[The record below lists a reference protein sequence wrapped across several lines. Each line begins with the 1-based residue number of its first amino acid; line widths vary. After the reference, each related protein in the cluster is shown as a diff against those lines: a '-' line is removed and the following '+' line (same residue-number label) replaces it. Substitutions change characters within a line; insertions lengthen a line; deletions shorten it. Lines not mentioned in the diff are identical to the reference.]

1 MGQRVDANTDRIV
14 ANEDERSEKSR
25 PTYSGMDLGVAV
37 RQAVAGQRRTEVA
50 LRQARARLALLEPL
64 VDGMHQLVVN
74 MEASRF
80 WRVRNQWFDLRKKL
94 RLHPVGASRP
104 FEMPAIPEVKLA
116 EDALYELWL
125 HANMPRATDLERMRA
140 ASPQLRYRPTFSVV
154 MPTYNTPET
163 FLREAIESVLAQVY
177 PYWELCIADDAST
190 LPHVRRVLEEYAALD
205 ERIRIVYRAENG
217 HISRASNSAIGSAT
231 GDFIALFDHDDVLMP
246 DALYENAVLLN
257 ARPDLDMI
265 YSDEDKVDEA
275 GLRREAFFKPDWS
288 PEAFLSRNYT
298 CHLGVYR
305 RSIIEAIGG
314 FRPEFDGSQD
324 YDLALRVT
332 EQTDRIGHIP
342 RVLYSWRM
350 HRVSAAGNVDAKPYA
365 ALAGKRALAEALER
379 RGVAARIED
388 VAEYPGNFIVR
399 YEISDPGRVSV
410 IVPTRDHGEDVD
422 RCLRS
427 LFARTTYPDF
437 EVILLDNGSTDL
449 ESLATFAE
457 WERREPARLRTV
469 RYDVPFNYSKIN
481 NHAVSQSSG
490 RFVLLLNNDT
500 EILTDDW
507 MTAMVEQ
514 AQRAPIGVVGA
525 KLLYSDDT
533 IQHAGVIM
541 GLHGLAGHGHR
552 LFPADAPGYFVA
564 LKTVNNF
571 SAVTAACMMVRRS
584 VYDELGGLDEELT
597 VAFNDVDFCLR
608 VQRAG
613 YRNVY
618 LPHVVLYHLESK
630 SRGLDT
636 TPEKIA
642 RMNSEHD
649 LMEERWRVSSLVDP
663 YYNPNLTLDDWNYA
677 PRV

>member
-1 MGQRVDANTDRIV
+1 MADTDNGK
-14 ANEDERSEKSR
+14 ASR
-25 PTYSGMDLGVAV
+25 PGYRGMDLGVAV

-50 LRQARARLALLEPL
+50 LQHARARLALLEPL
-64 VDGMHQLVVN
+64 IDGMHQLVVN

-80 WRVRNQWFDLRKKL
+80 WRLRNQWFDLRKKL

-104 FEMPAIPEVKLA
+104 FEMPSLPEVKLA

-140 ASPQLRYRPTFSVV
+140 AAPQLRYRPTFSVI
-154 MPTYNTPET
+154 MPTYNTPEP

-190 LPHVRRVLEEYAALD
+190 LPHVREVLEEYAALD
-205 ERIRIVYRAENG
+205 DRIHILYRPDNG
-217 HISRASNSAIGSAT
+217 HISRASNSAIAMAVGE
-231 GDFIALFDHDDVLMP
+231 FIALFDHDDVLMP

-257 ARPDLDMI
+257 ANPDLDMI
-265 YSDEDKVDEA
+265 YSDEDKVDEG

-305 RSIIEAIGG
+305 RSIVTAVGG

-332 EQTDRIGHIP
+332 EATDRIGHIP

-350 HRVSAAGNVDAKPYA
+350 HRVSAAGNTTAKPYA
-365 ALAGKRALAEALER
+365 ALAGKRALTEALER
-379 RGVAARIED
+379 RGLAARIDE
-388 VAEYPGNFIVR
+388 VEEFPGNFVVR
-399 YEISDPGRVSV
+399 YEVREPELVSV
-410 IVPTRDHGEDVD
+410 IIPTRDHGDDVNH
-422 RCLRS
+422 CLRS
-427 LFARTTYPDF
+427 LFERTTYPNY
-437 EVILLDNGSTDL
+437 EVILLDNGSSEP
-449 ESLATFAE
+449 ESLAQFTA
-457 WERREPARLRTV
+457 WEEREPARLHVV
-469 RYDVPFNYSKIN
+469 RYDVPFNYSRIN
-481 NHAVSQSSG
+481 NYAVAQSSG
-490 RFVLLLNNDT
+490 KYVLLLNNDT

-514 AQRAPIGVVGA
+514 AQHEPIGAVGG
-525 KLLYSDDT
+525 KLLYGDNT

-552 LFPADAPGYFVA
+552 LFPADAPGYFVT

-584 VYDELGGLDEELT
+584 VYDEVGGLDEELT
-597 VAFNDVDFCLR
+597 VAFNDVDFCLK

-618 LPHVVLYHLESK
+618 LPHVVLYHFESK

-636 TPEKIA
+636 TPDKIA
-642 RMNSEHD
+642 RMNAEHE
-649 LMEERWRVSSLVDP
+649 LMEARWRVSSLVDP
-663 YYNPNLTLDDWNYA
+663 CYNPNLTLDDWNYS